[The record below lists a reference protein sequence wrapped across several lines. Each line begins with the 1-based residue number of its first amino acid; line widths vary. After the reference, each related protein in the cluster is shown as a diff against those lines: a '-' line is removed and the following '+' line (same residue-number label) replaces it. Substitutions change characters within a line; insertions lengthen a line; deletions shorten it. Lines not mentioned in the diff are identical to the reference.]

1 MNQGTIGGYWPLYE
15 DGTPVRIGDV
25 VEAHGVPMKVRSV
38 DVCAPDTVL
47 FGDLAHL
54 YLSPG
59 KRVKR
64 VGDAPEDVPCLCR
77 DPDGGVGTTCVP
89 SDEPNWHI
97 VIDGVRHGVS
107 NHARRA
113 IAEALDLT
121 TGRRTLPPGIEWP
134 VVDGEPVVPGDV
146 LWDAETVRRIRVDRV
161 GFDRDGTVLVAGDGE
176 EIRAAGIDG
185 IAYPAGAVSL
195 DGLTSTEPEPEQEPD
210 SWERLA
216 EDSRKWFVDYWSC
229 QGIECIDCPAMVD
242 GKAPLHRYDTSDC
255 ESAVAADIVA
265 RAKALSGVT
274 DDE

>member
-25 VEAHGVPMKVRSV
+25 VKAHGVPMKVRSV

-54 YLSPG
+54 RLEPG
-59 KRVKR
+59 ERVKR
-64 VGDAPEDVPCLCR
+64 VGDAPEGVPCLCR
-77 DPDGGVGTTCVP
+77 DHDGGVKTARVP
-89 SDEPNWHI
+89 SDEQNWHI

-107 NHARRA
+107 NHARRV
-113 IAEALDLT
+113 IAEALDLA
-121 TGRRTLPPGIEWP
+121 TGRRTTPPGIEWP
-134 VVDGEPVVPGDV
+134 EVDGEPLVPGDV
-146 LWDAETVRRIRVDRV
+146 LWDDSGCRHEVAEVRFTT
-161 GFDRDGTVLVAGDGE
+161 GST
-176 EIRAAGIDG
+176 
-185 IAYPAGAVSL
+185 AGAVVMA
-195 DGLTSTEPEPEQEPD
+195 DGGALVRMDCLTSTEPEPEQEPD

-255 ESAVAADIVA
+255 ESAMAADIVA
-265 RAKALSGVT
+265 RAKALAGVVG
-274 DDE
+274 DE